1 MLIKVRAS
9 PETLPWPRPCSSL
22 RELNIPVV
30 LTTIGTSAFYAL
42 HLHFPHRANQARGCS
57 KLTKLALSTD
67 LATIGLNKCSSLT
80 EVVLPTGIPL
90 LWVSRGH
97 LPAPAAP
104 ATLPGARVSIEV
116 EGQDPKTHPPG
127 SSGTQDS
134 KVRLISR
141 SSQTQEM
148 SRPALEFIENTLFAP
163 GILPRRAGLQLPAG
177 ADLERKQTRNFSNAK
192 ANVLEAR
199 PL

>member
-116 EGQDPKTHPPG
+116 EGQDPKTHPSPG
-127 SSGTQDS
+127 PKTLRLSSRHESRLKTQSPPATSFFGGSVFVDKLFTIVNNLSTKKNYVFLPRFAPAS
-134 KVRLISR
+134 KVKTLRLK
-141 SSQTQEM
+141 
-148 SRPALEFIENTLFAP
+148 
-163 GILPRRAGLQLPAG
+163 G
-177 ADLERKQTRNFSNAK
+177 
-192 ANVLEAR
+192 
-199 PL
+199 